1 MDDIGILKA
10 ADNMYDGIALA
21 DICKKLI
28 AESLTLGGSLDKTS
42 DIDELDRRR
51 GEFL

>member
-28 AESLTLGGSLDKTS
+28 AETLTLGGSLDETR
-42 DIDELDRRR
+42 DINEFDCRR